1 MNPIIEQWQSAYLG
15 SSNMRNPN
23 MATPGS
29 SMRAYQLDTLGG
41 LDGVVLVERDVP
53 SPGLGEVLVRI
64 RASALNFRDL
74 IILGGGNPVPIP
86 LGRVP
91 VSDGAGEVVA
101 LGAGVTRFDVG
112 DRVVNSFFPNWFGGS
127 LNAMPEQYVADR
139 DGWLAEYK
147 AVSAEALVAMPKHL
161 AFEEAATL
169 PCAAVTAWSA
179 LSGVKAGDT
188 VLTQGMGG
196 VSLFAVQLAKA
207 LGARVIATTSS
218 PEKAQRLRALGADE
232 VIDYR
237 ATPDWGDQARALT
250 GGRGVDRVVEVGG
263 PDTLAQSVKA
273 IALGGQVS
281 LVGVLADAEGGIDF
295 MTMFFSLATF
305 KPIAVGSRR
314 DLEDLCRTIEQHG
327 IRPVIDSV
335 YAFDDAKAGWSHFA
349 GRQIAGKVVFR
360 H

>member
-1 MNPIIEQWQSAYLG
+1 
-15 SSNMRNPN
+15 
-23 MATPGS
+23 MATSGS
-29 SMRAYQLDTLGG
+29 KMRAYQLDKFGG
-41 LDGVVLVERDVP
+41 LDGLALVARDVP
-53 SPGLGEVLVRI
+53 SPGLGEVLVRV

-74 IILGGGNPVPIP
+74 IILSGGYPVPVP

-101 LGAGVTRFDVG
+101 IGPGVTRFDVG

-127 LNAMPEQYVADR
+127 FNAMPEQYVADR
-139 DGWLAEYK
+139 DGWLIEYK
-147 AVSAEALVAMPKHL
+147 SVSAEALVAMPKHL
-161 AFEEAATL
+161 TFEEAATL

-218 PEKAQRLRALGADE
+218 PEKAQRLRVIGADE

-237 ATPDWGDQARALT
+237 ASPDWGDRVRALT

-263 PDTLAQSVKA
+263 PATLAQSVKA
-273 IALGGQVS
+273 VAFGGQVS
-281 LVGVLADAEGGIDF
+281 LVGVLAGAEGGIDF
-295 MTMFFSLATF
+295 MSLFFSLATF
-305 KPIAVGSRR
+305 RPIVVGSRR
-314 DLEDLCRTIEQHG
+314 DLEDLCRAIEQHE
-327 IRPVIDSV
+327 IHPVIDSV
-335 YAFDDAKAGWSHFA
+335 YAFEDAKTGWSRY
-349 GRQIAGKVVFR
+349 GDRQVTGKVVFR